1 MPYSHYPAPLN
12 SHKRPV
18 YQHFGTVS
26 SVRWYFFVF
35 RNSVGN
41 NFFYLILLK
50 RLHYLPHPQKKTFQ
64 TTNFFTSVIGSL
76 LGRGRNLSKKR
87 VAFCEYK
94 HVGIWH
100 CVFCMPIPL
109 RVCLA
114 KALTKRKL
122 FLINPK
128 TYQFLFFFC
137 CRAVMRMTRLC
148 GRTLL
153 IKASTFILFFG
164 TITIFRFSILRI
176 A

>member
-1 MPYSHYPAPLN
+1 MYDITSPTH
-12 SHKRPV
+12 
-18 YQHFGTVS
+18 
-26 SVRWYFFVF
+26 
-35 RNSVGN
+35 
-41 NFFYLILLK
+41 
-50 RLHYLPHPQKKTFQ
+50 KKTFQ
-64 TTNFFTSVIGSL
+64 RTNFFNSVIGNL
-76 LGRGRNLSKKR
+76 LGRGRNLSKKG

-114 KALTKRKL
+114 KALTKRNPF
-122 FLINPK
+122 FLINYASPK
-128 TYQFLFFFC
+128 TYQLRFFFC

>member
-109 RVCLA
+109 RVCQTRVPA
-114 KALTKRKL
+114 KHKL
-122 FLINPK
+122 FLMIYGILNNCQPLDLS
-128 TYQFLFFFC
+128 TLDIY
-137 CRAVMRMTRLC
+137 LC
-148 GRTLL
+148 SVV
-153 IKASTFILFFG
+153 KY
-164 TITIFRFSILRI
+164 
-176 A
+176 

>member
-1 MPYSHYPAPLN
+1 MYD
-12 SHKRPV
+12 
-18 YQHFGTVS
+18 FTF
-26 SVRWYFFVF
+26 SVQRQFM
-35 RNSVGN
+35 GN

-50 RLHYLPHPQKKTFQ
+50 RLHYLPHPQKKHFKRPISTTQLSVTFWEEAVTYQ
-64 TTNFFTSVIGSL
+64 
-76 LGRGRNLSKKR
+76 KKR

-114 KALTKRKL
+114 KALTKRNP
-122 FLINPK
+122 FFWPPPK
-128 TYQFLFFFC
+128 TYQLRFFFC
-137 CRAVMRMTRLC
+137 CRAVMRITRLC

-153 IKASTFILFFG
+153 INASTFILFFG

>member
-1 MPYSHYPAPLN
+1 MQLFCLFPRRKVAYEVKVISLHQGGRWQSFRIPEI
-12 SHKRPV
+12 
-18 YQHFGTVS
+18 YQEKFGVS
-26 SVRWYFFVF
+26 
-35 RNSVGN
+35 G
-41 NFFYLILLK
+41 
-50 RLHYLPHPQKKTFQ
+50 
-64 TTNFFTSVIGSL
+64 
-76 LGRGRNLSKKR
+76 
-87 VAFCEYK
+87 YK

-114 KALTKRKL
+114 KALTKRNPF
-122 FLINPK
+122 FLINYASSK

-137 CRAVMRMTRLC
+137 CRAVMRITRLC

-153 IKASTFILFFG
+153 INASTFILFFG

>member
-64 TTNFFTSVIGSL
+64 TTNFYNSVIGNL
-76 LGRGRNLSKKR
+76 LGRGRNLSKKKS
-87 VAFCEYK
+87 C
-94 HVGIWH
+94 
-100 CVFCMPIPL
+100 
-109 RVCLA
+109 VCLA
-114 KALTKRKL
+114 KALKKRNP
-122 FLINPK
+122 FFWPPPK
-128 TYQFLFFFC
+128 TYRLRFFFC
-137 CRAVMRMTRLC
+137 CRAVMRITRLC

-153 IKASTFILFFG
+153 INASTFILFFG

>member
-76 LGRGRNLSKKR
+76 LGRGRNLSKKS
-87 VAFCEYK
+87 AHKTQPF
-94 HVGIWH
+94 
-100 CVFCMPIPL
+100 
-109 RVCLA
+109 
-114 KALTKRKL
+114 
-122 FLINPK
+122 FLINYASPK
-128 TYQFLFFFC
+128 TYQLRFFFC